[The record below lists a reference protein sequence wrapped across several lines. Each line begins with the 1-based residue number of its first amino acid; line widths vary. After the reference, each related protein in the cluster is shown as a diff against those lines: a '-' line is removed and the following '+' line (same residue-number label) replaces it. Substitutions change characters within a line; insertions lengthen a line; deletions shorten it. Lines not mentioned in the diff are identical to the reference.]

1 MDDGL
6 GHAGR
11 HRNHTVLVLQGHF
24 NLGPSAKEP
33 AKDSGVSRSKGT
45 LSGNQAKSKHTR
57 RRDWKETRPEE
68 HLLKPI
74 LLHP

>member
-33 AKDSGVSRSKGT
+33 AKDT
-45 LSGNQAKSKHTR
+45 
-57 RRDWKETRPEE
+57 EE
-68 HLLKPI
+68 EASVDMCSIQVTEALC
-74 LLHP
+74 